1 MKGAQGEDRATGGQG
16 RDVLVGGAGDDVL
29 VGGAGNDRLNGRDA
43 DRFRDVLSC
52 GPGGKDR
59 AFADPGDV
67 VRDSCEIVVQ
77 NDAPTDVTLSPSS
90 VEENEPV
97 GTEVGT
103 LSASDPDPGD
113 SPAFALVAGS
123 GAEGNGAFQISG
135 NTLETAAILDFEA
148 QSTYSIRVRATDESG
163 ASFEKVLTVAVTN
176 EPEGA
181 GNLAPT
187 NITLSN
193 TNVAENQ
200 PVNTIVGTLAAID
213 PNAGNT
219 HTFTLVAGTGS
230 ADNGSFN
237 ITAGGVLRT
246 SAIFDFET
254 DSSYSIR
261 VRATD
266 QGALFFEKQFTIT
279 VTDVA
284 EGGNTAPTDITLSS
298 NTVAENEPVNT
309 TVGTLAA
316 VDTVGDTH
324 TFSLVAGAGDGDNAS
339 FNISGTTLRTS
350 AVFNFE
356 ADSSYSIRVRATD
369 QGALSLREA
378 VRHHHHQRQRGAD
391 QHHPVQQHRRGE
403 RAGEH
408 HRRQPDRDR
417 PGCWEHPH
425 LHPSRGY
432 R

>member
-181 GNLAPT
+181 GNVAPT
-187 NITLSN
+187 NITLSS
-193 TNVAENQ
+193 TSVAENL
-200 PVNTIVGTLAAID
+200 PANTTVGALAAVD
-213 PNAGNT
+213 PNAGDT
-219 HTFTLVAGTGS
+219 HTFTLVTGPGS
-230 ADNGSFN
+230 A
-237 ITAGGVLRT
+237 
-246 SAIFDFET
+246 
-254 DSSYSIR
+254 
-261 VRATD
+261 
-266 QGALFFEKQFTIT
+266 
-279 VTDVA
+279 
-284 EGGNTAPTDITLSS
+284 
-298 NTVAENEPVNT
+298 
-309 TVGTLAA
+309 
-316 VDTVGDTH
+316 
-324 TFSLVAGAGDGDNAS
+324 DNAS
-339 FNISGTTLRTS
+339 FNISPGGLRC
-350 AVFNFE
+350 A
-356 ADSSYSIRVRATD
+356 RVRSST
-369 QGALSLREA
+369 S
-378 VRHHHHQRQRGAD
+378 
-391 QHHPVQQHRRGE
+391 
-403 RAGEH
+403 
-408 HRRQPDRDR
+408 R
-417 PGCWEHPH
+417 PNPAMRSESG
-425 LHPSRGY
+425 
-432 R
+432 